1 MVRPDVLCCPTCGLT
16 LQAEPP
22 SRGQRAECPRCG
34 STVSEGSHGSLQV
47 TGALAVAAL
56 ILYLPANL
64 YPILRMHFYGAY
76 SESTVWDG
84 VVSLAQSRQ
93 YFVALIVFLASIAV
107 PIIKLAGLLYLV
119 ISARFGVGRR
129 LRSRTRIYRFI
140 DIVGP
145 WAMLDVF
152 LLAILVALVKLG
164 QIATILPGPGLIAF
178 TSVVVLTMFASASF
192 DPRAIWQRREPR
204 P

>member
-16 LQAEPP
+16 LEVESPA
-22 SRGQRAECPRCG
+22 RGQRAECPRCG
-34 STVSEGSHGSLQV
+34 STVIEGPHGSLQV
-47 TGALAVAAL
+47 TAALAVAAL
-56 ILYLPANL
+56 ILYLPANM

-84 VVSLAQSRQ
+84 VVSLAQSKQ

-107 PIIKLAGLLYLV
+107 PILKLTGLLYLV
-119 ISARFGVGRR
+119 ISARFGLGRR

-140 DIVGP
+140 DVVGP

-178 TSVVVLTMFASASF
+178 TAVVVLTMLASASF
-192 DPRAIWQRREPR
+192 DPRSIWVRGARTA
-204 P
+204 

>member
-1 MVRPDVLCCPTCGLT
+1 M
-16 LQAEPP
+16 
-22 SRGQRAECPRCG
+22 
-34 STVSEGSHGSLQV
+34 
-47 TGALAVAAL
+47 
-56 ILYLPANL
+56 LY
-64 YPILRMHFYGAY
+64 MHFYGAY

-84 VVSLAQSRQ
+84 VVSLAQSSQ

-119 ISARFGVGRR
+119 ASARFGLGRR

-140 DIVGP
+140 DVVGP

-178 TSVVVLTMFASASF
+178 TAVVVLTMCADCGIGCPTTSYLPSLKRL
-192 DPRAIWQRREPR
+192 PSTTGMLISTVSL
-204 P
+204 